1 MKTLLLIT
9 STAAALAIAA
19 AANSF
24 ALDLPT
30 MLGIAVS
37 SAIVGMFASDYSTV
51 PTYNLEPAK
60 AAAPKKQARTSD
72 AGVEFATYATFNSMI
87 G

>member
-1 MKTLLLIT
+1 MKTLIT
-9 STAAALAIAA
+9 ISSTAVALTIAA

-30 MLGIAVS
+30 LLAITVS
-37 SAIVGMFASDYSTV
+37 SGIVGMFAADYSKT
-51 PTYNLEPAK
+51 PTYNLDTAK
-60 AAAPKKQARTSD
+60 AAVARKQARTSD
-72 AGVEFATYATFNSMI
+72 AGVEFATFATFNSMI